1 MERKTM
7 RTLKRQ
13 DWMTLRLLYLILASD
28 PSAAVL
34 PDVAKTIDYYGYTT
48 VLLAFGLLNKELA
61 NDGKTFA
68 NPEVNLTRYVEPNGD
83 RHGRNP

>member
-1 MERKTM
+1 MKTI
-7 RTLKRQ
+7 KRQ

-34 PDVAKTIDYYGYTT
+34 PDVAKVIDHYGYRT
-48 VLLAFGLLNKELA
+48 VLLAFALLNREIA
-61 NDGKTFA
+61 NDGRTFA

-83 RHGRNP
+83 RDGFDT

>member
-1 MERKTM
+1 MKTI
-7 RTLKRQ
+7 KRQ

-34 PDVAKTIDYYGYTT
+34 PDVAKIIDHYGYKNM
-48 VLLAFGLLNKELA
+48 LFAFGLLNKELA

-83 RHGRNP
+83 RHGFDT

>member
-1 MERKTM
+1 MED
-7 RTLKRQ
+7 LKRK

-34 PDVAKTIDYYGYTT
+34 PDVAKIIEHYGYRT
-48 VLLAFGLLNKELA
+48 VLFAFGLLNKELA

-68 NPEVNLTRYVEPNGD
+68 NPEVNLTRYVEPNGERD
-83 RHGRNP
+83 GFDT

>member
-1 MERKTM
+1 MK
-7 RTLKRQ
+7 TLKRQ

-34 PDVAKTIDYYGYTT
+34 PDVAKVIDHYGYRT
-48 VLLAFGLLNKELA
+48 VLGAFNLLNKELA

-83 RHGRNP
+83 RHGFDT

>member
-1 MERKTM
+1 MEK
-7 RTLKRQ
+7 LKKK

-34 PDVAKTIDYYGYTT
+34 PDVQKIVDHYGYRT
-48 VLLAFGLLNKELA
+48 VLAAFNLLNKELA

-83 RHGRNP
+83 RHGFDT

>member
-1 MERKTM
+1 MKTI
-7 RTLKRQ
+7 KRQ

-34 PDVAKTIDYYGYTT
+34 PDVAKIIDHYGYRT
-48 VLLAFGLLNKELA
+48 VLLAFGLLNRELA

-83 RHGRNP
+83 RDGFDT

>member
-1 MERKTM
+1 MKTI
-7 RTLKRQ
+7 KRQ

-34 PDVAKTIDYYGYTT
+34 PDVAKVIDHYGYRT
-48 VLLAFGLLNKELA
+48 VLLAFSVLNREIA

-83 RHGRNP
+83 RDGFDT